1 MIESTDQQQKERLGD
16 VLVRTGIITQEQLRE
31 ALHIGRS
38 EKKKIGQVLI
48 EKKFIS
54 PRDLATA
61 LSIQLQVPLID
72 LTKHKVL
79 KEALKLVPEQLAR
92 KYSALPLD
100 IIGDSMTIAMEDTG
114 DVRAIDDLAA
124 VTKKRI
130 EPMMGVPEDI
140 RRAIDRNYAMKDV
153 MEDVAQP
160 VAQPV
165 LTPLENVIEDI
176 GTLDDSS
183 QAPAMRSLNL
193 IIQQAIRCRASDIHI
208 EPQENKLQV
217 RYRIDGVLQSI
228 TTIPSEI
235 HAALMSR
242 LKIMGGMNI
251 AERRRPQDGR
261 FSVRIDNEDTD
272 VRVAVG
278 NTVQGEMAV
287 LRLLSKSP
295 ALLELTGLG
304 FLPDALDRYQKLL
317 KLPWGMILFGG
328 PTGSG
333 KTTTLYASI
342 NQLDRAQR
350 NIMTIEDPVE
360 YHFSGI
366 NQFQVNTKAG
376 LTFATGLRSFMRLD
390 PDVMLVGEIR
400 DIETASTAIQAS
412 LTGHLLF
419 SSIHANDSAGI
430 IFRLVDL
437 GVDLVLLCSAI
448 SGTVSQRIVRRIC
461 PHCLEYYEPTLEE
474 KAAYEA
480 ELGELTGPLLR
491 GGGCN
496 ACSETGYLGRV
507 GLFEVLIVTDNI
519 KKLLLSDATAV
530 DVRNQ
535 AEKEGM
541 VSLVHDGMLKVQEGI
556 TTISE
561 VLRNVYTIN
570 L

>member
-1 MIESTDQQQKERLGD
+1 MDDGSKQARKEKLGEI
-16 VLVRTGIITQEQLRE
+16 LVRTKIINQDQLKE
-31 ALHIGRS
+31 ALQTAGS
-38 EKKKIGQVLI
+38 QNKMIGQILI
-48 EKKFIS
+48 EKKLIS

-72 LTKHKVL
+72 LAKQKVS

-92 KYSALPLD
+92 KHNALPLD
-100 IIGDSMTIAMEDTG
+100 IIGDAVTVVMEDTR

-124 VTKKRI
+124 ITKMRV

-140 RRAIDRNYAMKDV
+140 RQAIDRNYALGDV
-153 MEDVAQP
+153 MEH
-160 VAQPV
+160 
-165 LTPLENVIEDI
+165 DI
-176 GTLDDSS
+176 SPSVSASTELVVDEVVDLDDSS
-183 QAPAMRSLNL
+183 QAPAMRSLNM
-193 IIQQAIRCRASDIHI
+193 IVQQAIRNRASDIHV
-208 EPQENKLQV
+208 EPHDNRLQV
-217 RYRIDGVLQSI
+217 RYRIDGVLQTI
-228 TTIPSEI
+228 TSLPADI

-261 FSVRIDNEDTD
+261 FSVRVDDIDTD
-272 VRVAVG
+272 VRVAVA
-278 NTVQGEMAV
+278 NTVEGEMAV

-304 FLPDALDRYQKLL
+304 FLPDVLERYQKLL

-342 NQLDRAQR
+342 NQLDRSQR

-366 NQFQVNTKAG
+366 NQFQVNLKAG

-390 PDVMLVGEIR
+390 PDVILVGEIR
-400 DIETASTAIQAS
+400 DIETASIAIQAA

-430 IFRLVDL
+430 IYRLRDL
-437 GVDLVLLCSAI
+437 GVDLVLLCSSIA
-448 SGTVSQRIVRRIC
+448 GTVSQRIVRRIC
-461 PHCLEYYEPTLEE
+461 PHCLEYYEPSVEE
-474 KAAYEA
+474 RVAYEA
-480 ELGELTGPLLR
+480 EMGKLTGPLFK
-491 GGGCN
+491 GSGCN
-496 ACSETGYLGRV
+496 VCAETGYLGRV
-507 GLFEVLIVTDNI
+507 GLFEVLIVTDSI
-519 KKLLLSDATAV
+519 KKLLLDGAPAAEL
-530 DVRNQ
+530 RNQ
-535 AEKEGM
+535 AIKEGM
-541 VSLVHDGMLKVQEGI
+541 ISLLHDGMLKVKEGT

>member
-1 MIESTDQQQKERLGD
+1 MNEDSNQQQKERLGD
-16 VLVRTGIITQEQLRE
+16 VLVRTGIITQEQLKE
-31 ALHIGRS
+31 ALQVGRVD
-38 EKKKIGQVLI
+38 KKKIGQVLI

-79 KEALKLVPEQLAR
+79 KDALKLVPEQLAR
-92 KYSALPLD
+92 KYSALPLE
-100 IIGDSMTIAMEDTG
+100 IIGDSMTVVMEDTR

-140 RRAIDRNYAMKDV
+140 RRAIDRNYAMQDV
-153 MEDVAQP
+153 MEQDVIQP
-160 VAQPV
+160 ASTPVEHHVA
-165 LTPLENVIEDI
+165 EDI
-176 GTLDDSS
+176 VTMDDSS
-183 QAPAMRSLNL
+183 EAPAMRSLNL
-193 IIQQAIRCRASDIHI
+193 IIQQAIRSRASDIHI

-217 RYRIDGVLQSI
+217 RYRIDGVLQSV
-228 TTIPSEI
+228 TTLPTDI
-235 HAALMSR
+235 HAAFMSR

-278 NTVQGEMAV
+278 NTIQGEMAV
-287 LRLLSKSP
+287 MRLLSKSP

-304 FLPDALDRYQKLL
+304 FLPDVLDRYQKML

-342 NQLDRAQR
+342 NQLDREQR

-360 YHFSGI
+360 YHFNGI

-400 DIETASTAIQAS
+400 DIETASIAIQAS

-419 SSIHANDSAGI
+419 SSIHANDSSGI

-448 SGTVSQRIVRRIC
+448 SGTISQRIVRRIC
-461 PHCLEYYEPTLEE
+461 PHCLENYEPTLEE

-480 ELGELTGPLLR
+480 EMGKFTEPLFV

-496 ACSETGYLGRV
+496 ACAETGYLGRV
-507 GLFEVLIVTDNI
+507 GLFEVLIVTDSI
-519 KKLLLSDATAV
+519 KKLLLGGATAIE
-530 DVRNQ
+530 VRNQ
-535 AEKEGM
+535 AIKEGM
-541 VSLVHDGMLKVQEGI
+541 VSLVHDGMLKVKEGT

-561 VLRNVYTIN
+561 ILRNVYTIN